1 MYKKTAITSW
11 ITAICLCLVTVITA
25 ISQRHVTYQ
34 VLISIISYLGVYAI
48 SLYLSKSNSTEK
60 IILTL
65 VNILAVILLAG
76 MAYSAVMKYHGLL
89 MVSLVMISLIGVIA
103 AVFAIWYNNKFKK
116 ANSES

>member
-25 ISQRHVTYQ
+25 ISQHHVTYQ

-89 MVSLVMISLIGVIA
+89 MVSMVMISLIGVIA